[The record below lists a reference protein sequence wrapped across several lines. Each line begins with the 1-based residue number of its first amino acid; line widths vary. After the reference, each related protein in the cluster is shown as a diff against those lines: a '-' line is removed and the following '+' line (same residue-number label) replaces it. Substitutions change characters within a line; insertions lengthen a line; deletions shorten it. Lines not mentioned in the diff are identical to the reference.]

1 MSSEPTS
8 VFTKD
13 NLDTYLKELAK
24 EYRKLNGKSM
34 PAEIILVGGAAI
46 LANYGF
52 RDTTTDVDAIIRAS
66 SLMKDA
72 INHIS
77 DRFGLPNGWLN
88 SGNLEQ
94 IYSAVRAEEKLSK
107 EVLIQFEQNYPKVT
121 TTENVDSILSTLKDK
136 ASLLRQLKSSS
147 TKENDNL

>member
-1 MSSEPTS
+1 
-8 VFTKD
+8 
-13 NLDTYLKELAK
+13 
-24 EYRKLNGKSM
+24 M